1 MIKEIPILPLRD
13 YQAKA
18 WDYLME
24 NNTRRSFFIWH
35 RRAGKDLFGL
45 QYLVARAMVDVGNY
59 WYILPQ
65 QNQVRRAIW
74 EGITSKGTRYL
85 DLIPAEAI
93 YKKSEQ
99 EMKITLRDPHNPD
112 LPGSIISFLGGDRYD
127 TLVGAGIKGCVISE
141 YALQRPNLYDLAIQ
155 PMLMESRGWVMF
167 NTTPRGQNHAYDMY
181 KALKDDPEAYT
192 SLLTIEDTGVMDL
205 SDIEIERKRG
215 KPEEIIQQ
223 EFYCFTPNTTVT
235 TQRGQ
240 VKICDVCETDF
251 VLTHTNRM
259 RKVLRKIEHHHCG
272 EMIRIKTYGNGKD
285 IVCTP
290 NHPIRVHNKEKQTYE
305 WKKAEDITI
314 HDRITFPR
322 RLSGEKIVSECFAR
336 LVAWFIAEGSLSKN
350 AVQFTLHKKETEFHK
365 EIMDCAINL
374 GYSTKK
380 SVSGNTCQIYVC
392 STELSDKL
400 STMCG
405 SGALNKRIPFEVI
418 KGWEKEV
425 WECLINGDGC
435 FTKRGVWSYSTVSE
449 SLAYDMQQLSIMLGK
464 KASITKQKGV
474 DIIQGRK
481 VNAHDRY
488 SVQISNYDRQAK
500 VNHNA
505 IAKYCMH
512 SEIRSITREHYDGI
526 VYNLSVQYDES
537 YVADGRVVHNCSW
550 AGAIH
555 GAYYADVLQKAEVGD
570 FPYDPRFPVHT
581 CWDLG
586 VSDSMAIWFVQFIN
600 GTIRLIDY
608 YEASTYGLGH
618 YADVVLSKGYRYI
631 GHHLP
636 HDGVQRQLTPTE
648 KAQSIQG
655 QLLTLG
661 LNNVD
666 IIPRTKDVY
675 ADIQAV
681 RGILPIC
688 RFDNKCKQGYQALQ
702 NYRREYDEDRKC
714 FKNNPLHD
722 WTSHG
727 SDAFRIIPIIERTKV
742 NTAKT
747 YEPKTWGGMR
757 W

>member
-85 DLIPAEAI
+85 DLIPSEAI

-181 KALKDDPEAYT
+181 RALKEDPEAYT

-223 EFYCFTPNTTVT
+223 EFY
-235 TQRGQ
+235 
-240 VKICDVCETDF
+240 
-251 VLTHTNRM
+251 
-259 RKVLRKIEHHHCG
+259 
-272 EMIRIKTYGNGKD
+272 
-285 IVCTP
+285 
-290 NHPIRVHNKEKQTYE
+290 
-305 WKKAEDITI
+305 
-314 HDRITFPR
+314 
-322 RLSGEKIVSECFAR
+322 
-336 LVAWFIAEGSLSKN
+336 
-350 AVQFTLHKKETEFHK
+350 
-365 EIMDCAINL
+365 
-374 GYSTKK
+374 
-380 SVSGNTCQIYVC
+380 
-392 STELSDKL
+392 
-400 STMCG
+400 
-405 SGALNKRIPFEVI
+405 
-418 KGWEKEV
+418 
-425 WECLINGDGC
+425 
-435 FTKRGVWSYSTVSE
+435 
-449 SLAYDMQQLSIMLGK
+449 
-464 KASITKQKGV
+464 
-474 DIIQGRK
+474 
-481 VNAHDRY
+481 
-488 SVQISNYDRQAK
+488 
-500 VNHNA
+500 
-505 IAKYCMH
+505 
-512 SEIRSITREHYDGI
+512 
-526 VYNLSVQYDES
+526 
-537 YVADGRVVHNCSW
+537 CSW

-608 YEASTYGLGH
+608 YEASTFGLGH
-618 YADVVLSKGYRYI
+618 YADVVLSKGYRYV

-747 YEPKTWGGMR
+747 YEPKTWGGMK

>member
-24 NNTRRSFFIWH
+24 HNTRRSFFIWH

-85 DLIPAEAI
+85 DLIPEEAV

-99 EMKITLRDPHNPD
+99 EMKITLRDPINPNN
-112 LPGSIISFLGGDRYD
+112 PGSIISFLGGDRYD

-181 KALKDDPEAYT
+181 RALKDDPEAYT

-223 EFYCFTPNTTVT
+223 EFYC
-235 TQRGQ
+235 
-240 VKICDVCETDF
+240 
-251 VLTHTNRM
+251 
-259 RKVLRKIEHHHCG
+259 
-272 EMIRIKTYGNGKD
+272 
-285 IVCTP
+285 
-290 NHPIRVHNKEKQTYE
+290 
-305 WKKAEDITI
+305 
-314 HDRITFPR
+314 
-322 RLSGEKIVSECFAR
+322 
-336 LVAWFIAEGSLSKN
+336 
-350 AVQFTLHKKETEFHK
+350 
-365 EIMDCAINL
+365 
-374 GYSTKK
+374 
-380 SVSGNTCQIYVC
+380 
-392 STELSDKL
+392 
-400 STMCG
+400 
-405 SGALNKRIPFEVI
+405 
-418 KGWEKEV
+418 
-425 WECLINGDGC
+425 
-435 FTKRGVWSYSTVSE
+435 
-449 SLAYDMQQLSIMLGK
+449 
-464 KASITKQKGV
+464 
-474 DIIQGRK
+474 
-481 VNAHDRY
+481 
-488 SVQISNYDRQAK
+488 
-500 VNHNA
+500 
-505 IAKYCMH
+505 
-512 SEIRSITREHYDGI
+512 
-526 VYNLSVQYDES
+526 
-537 YVADGRVVHNCSW
+537 SW

-570 FPYDPRFPVHT
+570 FPYDPRYPVHT

-608 YEASTYGLGH
+608 YEASTFGLGH
-618 YADVVLSKGYRYI
+618 YADVVLSKGYRYV

-722 WTSHG
+722 WASHACLVWDTKVLTTEGEKNIIDVRVGDYVITPMGKRRVLRSGMTGIKGVIELNVGDKKLVCTPDHKIFTKNGLENADTFRYNTDVFSIMKGERILWNTLSLFGFMEG
-727 SDAFRIIPIIERTKV
+727 SIGYREIITRATTGEVEQNFTERYGKNTLANLYLMAITFIILMEIPLITIYQTLYALVRKSICLCTQSKTNGVEAKQTRNNCAKHKSLLSYGTQAKKVLNGIVSKVRKVGKSVSGVKQYVLFVVKNIKRPTQLVLDIVARNASQNISIIRKRGRHPLAPVFNLTIEKDHCFYANGVLVSNCDAFRIIPIIERTKV

-747 YEPKTWGGMR
+747 YEPKTWGGMK